1 MIPRKET
8 GNEPSLVNESVYA
21 DDTLVVAIEGDRA
34 NEIMRCIM
42 HVGTEYGLSL
52 DWKKVKA
59 LPARCDVIIPKPDG
73 SHVECKHSF
82 SYLVALLTSNGSIAD
97 ELNRAFRHAR

>member
-1 MIPRKET
+1 MTVLLSDANNMIPRNET
-8 GNEPSLVNESVYA
+8 GNDPSLVNELVYA

-52 DWKKVKA
+52 NWKKVNA
-59 LPARCDVIIPKPDG
+59 LPVRCDVVIPKPYG
-73 SHVECKHSF
+73 SHVECKHS
-82 SYLVALLTSNGSIAD
+82 L
-97 ELNRAFRHAR
+97 